1 MKLVDILRMNVKRK
15 YKNRES
21 RREFN
26 PDDVYRYL
34 DEEISKK
41 LIKLSKKGIRK
52 TEFYLSE
59 IMYGVDQNG
68 KKYSIDNY
76 FSYRWRVYVSWWC
89 QRNGLIYSFLV
100 KIGGSRQTDT
110 DVLVIAW

>member
-1 MKLVDILRMNVKRK
+1 MKLADILRMNVKRK
-15 YKNRES
+15 YKNREF

-59 IMYGVDQNG
+59 IMYGIDGNG

-76 FSYRWRVYVSWWC
+76 FSYRWKVYVSCWC

-100 KIGGSRQTDT
+100 KIGGGRQTDIN
-110 DVLVIAW
+110 VLAIAW